1 MRGRGSKLL
10 PHFKTSAPIV
20 TGATLDSFGAKRN
33 PDGLS
38 RTCVRR
44 TSQNSTSR
52 DPQGALGLG
61 GYNLRSLPAAS
72 RRGE

>member
-33 PDGLS
+33 PDGLP
-38 RTCVRR
+38 RTRVRR
-44 TSQNSTSR
+44 TLHDSTSR
-52 DPQGALGLG
+52 DPQGALRLG
-61 GYNLRSLPAAS
+61 GYNPSSLPAAS